1 MHKRIKNN
9 LQRTDLENDFNFSKW
24 NLQML
29 NISLQ
34 NRDNTK
40 TDSVIIRKKYTNNKQ
55 FIVAY
60 LYKIYLY

>member
-9 LQRTDLENDFNFSKW
+9 LQRTDLENDFNLSKW

-29 NISLQ
+29 NISLK

-55 FIVAY
+55 KKMAILV
-60 LYKIYLY
+60 KVWRH